1 MARSSLRTLLVSG
14 AAVLALRAVG
24 NAFIA
29 GPRAAGVH
37 SPSPVV
43 GVAAG
48 GLVAAAGAAPA
59 FAAEEAKK
67 AAELGFLNFG
77 KIELGGGFAINL
89 DIPETGIV
97 NIIVLIGGLLYL
109 LGPLLSNSMETREQ
123 EINQDIDD
131 AIAKWDEANARL
143 AEAKKNQEQADA
155 VIAEIEA
162 SIAKDKAD
170 FKKNIDEAT
179 KSTLAR
185 QAKATDG
192 LLASMQEEAGKK
204 VNTFIETQAIERGV
218 GELMNMKDKQQDDFM
233 NRAIDSI

>member
-37 SPSPVV
+37 STSPVV

-48 GLVAAAGAAPA
+48 GLVAAAPA
-59 FAAEEAKK
+59 FAAEEKAK

-131 AIAKWDEANARL
+131 AVAKWDEANARL

-170 FKKNIDEAT
+170 YKKNIDEAT

-185 QAKATDG
+185 QAAATEG
-192 LLASMQEEAGKK
+192 LLASMTEEAGKK
-204 VNTFIETQAIERGV
+204 VNTFIENQAIERGV

>member
-29 GPRAAGVH
+29 APRAAGVH

-48 GLVAAAGAAPA
+48 GMVAAAGAAPA
-59 FAAEEAKK
+59 FAEEAG
-67 AAELGFLNFG
+67 LLNFG

-89 DIPETGIV
+89 DIPETGLV
-97 NIIVLIGGLLYL
+97 NIIVLIAGLLYL

-162 SIAKDKAD
+162 SIAKDKSD

-179 KSTLAR
+179 KNTLAR
-185 QAKATDG
+185 QAAATEA
-192 LLASMQEEAGKK
+192 LLQSMQKEASKK
-204 VNTFIETQAIERGV
+204 VNSFIEKQAIDRGV
-218 GELMNMKDKQQDDFM
+218 TELMSMKDKQQDDFM